1 MEIVLDEYDM
11 KIINIYN
18 GEEVEGYSDEIY
30 DRIRSSRLIGQK
42 RTHSIEFDIIDIGKA
57 SNFLSAL
64 IYGDDKFKE
73 VTGINVHTLN
83 YQPQS
88 PELQNCVIDFIS
100 RAQDIM
106 RLQGD

>member
-64 IYGDDKFKE
+64 MYVITSSSNTSCKNQY
-73 VTGINVHTLN
+73 N
-83 YQPQS
+83 Y
-88 PELQNCVIDFIS
+88 
-100 RAQDIM
+100 
-106 RLQGD
+106 